1 MQGYLKKKSNSHGA
15 RPVHLIITVIVWIRT
30 SRLSMKNSLS
40 EDERFLGEQTEAAE
54 HTHLVLEALL
64 LGAAPGRFICL
75 QCVWA
80 VTLGALLPEA
90 GSSRTH
96 TSQPLGRAYR
106 SCVIQFHFSGSPH
119 THAPGPEGSAPW
131 RRTPPAGP
139 ACASSPPP
147 PAACEHTFRER
158 EQKRERESEREKARE
173 GDARHRTIR

>member
-1 MQGYLKKKSNSHGA
+1 M
-15 RPVHLIITVIVWIRT
+15 
-30 SRLSMKNSLS
+30 NSLC

-106 SCVIQFHFSGSPH
+106 SCVIQFHSRVRLTHMHLVLKGLLLGAARRQQVLLVPH
-119 THAPGPEGSAPW
+119 LLLHLQRVSTH
-131 RRTPPAGP
+131 
-139 ACASSPPP
+139 
-147 PAACEHTFRER
+147 
-158 EQKRERESEREKARE
+158 
-173 GDARHRTIR
+173 